1 MFDRTLSRLLRPH
14 ARGVAGVALGLCAV
28 TVTHVVQAVLL
39 AVALAAVA
47 QGRVE
52 DVTAP
57 VVGVV
62 AVAVARGLLA
72 AGQTAAA
79 QSLGWAVRRDL
90 RARAMASV
98 LRPHTPVEGRDGSLR
113 LTLTEGA
120 DGLDV
125 YASRYAPA
133 LVQVVMLCPLL
144 LAAVAFL
151 VPWLAVAL
159 LVCLMVALLVPRWWD
174 RLLRARGG
182 QHWDSYDGLA
192 ADYLESLQQVSTL
205 RALGDLPGTREQ
217 LRARSDALHQATVRS
232 MRVSLVDTGLVDLAV
247 HAGVVLSALA
257 AALATTG
264 SGGVALQATQTYLV
278 LLLASE
284 VLRPVRELSRQWH
297 AGFLGSTAAGPLT
310 EVLVSDRRQPAGS
323 GHLVSPSGPAQP
335 SDVAPRSGPVHLP
348 RSQPSAAEPCSAPG
362 GSGSDRASMPCG
374 GLFIHGVHYAYPGGA
389 PVLAGVDAVLP
400 VGSVTAVLGA
410 SGAGKSTLLDVLA
423 GVRKPGQGEVC
434 WADGRTL
441 NVDDVAVV
449 SQDTYLFD
457 GTLYD
462 NVAAAR
468 PHAGHDDVAAATDA
482 AALAED
488 LLGRLDDGLA
498 SDVGEGGSRLSGGQ
512 RQRVSLARGLLSARP
527 VLLLDE
533 PTSALDDARADAVMR
548 AVRAH
553 VSAGP
558 GRLAVVVTHREE
570 VLAHV
575 DTVLRLDGGR
585 LSAVPA

>member
-1 MFDRTLSRLLRPH
+1 MFDRTLFRLLRPH
-14 ARGVAGVALGLCAV
+14 ARGVVAVALGLCVV

-62 AVAVARGLLA
+62 VVAVARGLLA
-72 AGQTAAA
+72 AGHTAAA

-90 RARAMASV
+90 RARAMAVV
-98 LRPHTPVEGRDGSLR
+98 LGPHAPVEGRDGSLR
-113 LTLTEGA
+113 LTVTEGA

-133 LVQVVMLCPLL
+133 LLQVVVLCPLL
-144 LAAVAFL
+144 LAAVAAL

-159 LVCLMVALLVPRWWD
+159 LVCLVVALLVPRWWD

-182 QHWDSYDGLA
+182 EHWDSYDGLA

-205 RALGDLPGTREQ
+205 RALGDLSGTREQ

-232 MRVSLVDTGLVDLAV
+232 MRISLVDTGLVDLAV

-257 AALATTG
+257 AALAATG

-297 AGFLGSTAAGPLT
+297 AGFLGSTAAEPLT
-310 EVLVSDRRQPAGS
+310 EVLASGQRSDS
-323 GHLVSPSGPAQP
+323 GHPGSPSGPARP
-335 SDVAPRSGPVHLP
+335 SDVARRSGPVRSP
-348 RSQPSAAEPCSAPG
+348 RSQPSTADLSPVPG
-362 GSGSDRASMPCG
+362 GSGSDGVAMPCG

-423 GVRKPGQGEVC
+423 GVRKPGAGEVC

-441 NVDDVAVV
+441 DVDDVAVV

-462 NVAAAR
+462 NVAAVR
-468 PHAGHDDVAAATDA
+468 PQAGHNAVAAAIEA
-482 AALAED
+482 AALADD
-488 LLGRLDDGLA
+488 LLGWLDDGLA

-585 LSAVPA
+585 VSAVPA

>member
-1 MFDRTLSRLLRPH
+1 MLDRTLLRLLHPH
-14 ARGVAGVALGLCAV
+14 TRGVLGVSLALCAV
-28 TVTHVVQAVLL
+28 TLTHVGQAVLL

-47 QGRVE
+47 QGRTE
-52 DVTAP
+52 DVAAP
-57 VVGVV
+57 VIGVV
-62 AVAVARGLLA
+62 AVALTRGLLA
-72 AGQTAAA
+72 AAQVAAA

-90 RARAMASV
+90 RARATAAALGHRS
-98 LRPHTPVEGRDGSLR
+98 PAQARDGSLR

-133 LVQVVMLCPLL
+133 LLQVGLLCPVLL
-144 LAAVAFL
+144 VAVAVL

-159 LVCLMVALLVPRWWD
+159 LACLAVALLVPRWWD
-174 RLLRARGG
+174 RLLRERGT
-182 QHWDSYDGLA
+182 QHWDSYDDLA

-217 LRARSDALHQATVRS
+217 LRTRSDALHRATVRS

-247 HAGVVLSALA
+247 HAGLVLSALA
-257 AALATTG
+257 AALAATG
-264 SGGVALQATQTYLV
+264 TGGSALQATQTYLV

-310 EVLVSDRRQPAGS
+310 QVLAQAGGGRAGS
-323 GHLVSPSGPAQP
+323 GRAGSGQAGSGRAVLP
-335 SDVAPRSGPVHLP
+335 PRSAQSTGRDTQRGPGWNAGP
-348 RSQPSAAEPCSAPG
+348 DRPSAPET
-362 GSGSDRASMPCG
+362 
-374 GLFIHGVHYAYPGGA
+374 GLRVDGVRYSYPGGP
-389 PVLAGVDAVLP
+389 PVLDGVDAVLA
-400 VGSVTAVLGA
+400 VGTVTAVLGA

-423 GVRKPGQGEVC
+423 GVREPVAGLVSWVG
-434 WADGRTL
+434 GRPVD
-441 NVDDVAVV
+441 VDDVAVV

-457 GTLYD
+457 GTLFD

-468 PHAGHDDVAAATDA
+468 PHAGHAQVAAAAHA
-482 AALAED
+482 AALDDD
-488 LLGRLDDGLA
+488 LVGILDDGLA
-498 SDVGEGGSRLSGGQ
+498 TDVGEGGSRLSGGQ

-533 PTSALDDARADAVMR
+533 PTSALDDVRAEAVMQ

-553 VSAGP
+553 VAAAP

-575 DTVLRLDGGR
+575 DAVLRLEAGR
-585 LSAVPA
+585 LSPVRA